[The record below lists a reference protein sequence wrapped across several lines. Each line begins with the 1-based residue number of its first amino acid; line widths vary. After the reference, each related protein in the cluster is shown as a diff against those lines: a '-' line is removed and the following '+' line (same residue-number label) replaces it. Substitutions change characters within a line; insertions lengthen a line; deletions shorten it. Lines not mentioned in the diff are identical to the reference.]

1 MREAF
6 LSGGIMMWPMLVV
19 AIGILVLA
27 ARTTWL
33 LGRAESQPSEV
44 ERRLQS
50 IVFWGVMSVIL
61 GILGTTVG
69 IIQMAQAVSLA
80 GAVDPPLV
88 WGGFGVALVTLIFG
102 LLIFV
107 VSALSWFVL
116 RQWYTSVSARDRR
129 SLPSL

>member
-6 LSGGIMMWPMLVV
+6 LSGGIMMWPMLVIAV
-19 AIGILVLA
+19 GILVLA
-27 ARTTWL
+27 VRTVWL
-33 LGRAESQPSEV
+33 LQRAEAQPWEV

-50 IVFWGVMSVIL
+50 IVFWGIMSVIL
-61 GILGTTVG
+61 GVLGTTVG

-107 VSALSWFVL
+107 VSALFWFTL
-116 RQWYTSVSARDRR
+116 RQWYMSASARDRR
-129 SLPSL
+129 VPAM